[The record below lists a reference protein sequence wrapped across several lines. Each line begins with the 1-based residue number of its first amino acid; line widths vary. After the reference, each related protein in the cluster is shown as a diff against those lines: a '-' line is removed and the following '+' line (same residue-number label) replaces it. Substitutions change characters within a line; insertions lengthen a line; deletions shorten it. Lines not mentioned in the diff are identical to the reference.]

1 MVSHPDSTGS
11 GWQHIYVGTPN
22 SFEAS
27 ANAIVVLEKARLFC
41 KECRKG
47 GGDGFL
53 NHQPFYISL
62 RKMVLHYLAPE
73 QVYGTPFKMVVWTI
87 LVNSISWKGTILQGN
102 VIISPSTFLGD
113 LQTAALKK
121 NVQFFVGDHGCFG
134 SMKQWNNAWRATQ
147 NVSCTL

>member
-1 MVSHPDSTGS
+1 
-11 GWQHIYVGTPN
+11 
-22 SFEAS
+22 
-27 ANAIVVLEKARLFC
+27 
-41 KECRKG
+41 
-47 GGDGFL
+47 
-53 NHQPFYISL
+53 
-62 RKMVLHYLAPE
+62 MVLHYLAPE

>member
-1 MVSHPDSTGS
+1 MVSHPDSTVPG
-11 GWQHIYVGTPN
+11 GNTPN
-22 SFEAS
+22 AFEAS

-47 GGDGFL
+47 GRDGFL
-53 NHQPFYISL
+53 NHQPFYTSL

-121 NVQFFVGDHGCFG
+121 NVQFFVGDHVHSLH
-134 SMKQWNNAWRATQ
+134 SMCPFKR
-147 NVSCTL
+147 SPTLR